1 MSTNSTN
8 GGLKNLNNFLRVY
21 KSVELPI
28 LQNTV
33 GDTLIKPDVR
43 KQMKEAFQAALVADL
58 QTLLDPEVAEVVVT
72 SEGIIV
78 VAEND
83 VEGFYSI
90 QLDTKFK
97 NLDYDPYED

>member
-1 MSTNSTN
+1 MS
-8 GGLKNLNNFLRVY
+8 GGLENLNNFLRVY

-58 QTLLDPEVAEVVVT
+58 QALLDPEVAEVVVT